1 MKTFCFKLY
10 RTKRNKKLHRQ
21 IDAAGLIWNHCLSLH
36 KRYYKLFGKHLNK
49 FVLQKHLTKLKKL
62 KKFSYLQET
71 GSQAVQD
78 VTDRIE
84 RAYSLFFGNLQK
96 KIKCSPPQ
104 FKRVKK
110 YKSFTLKQSGWK
122 IEAWHNTIVIK
133 NQAYRYFKSREIE
146 GKIKTITVKRDGVG
160 DILIFVVTDY
170 EENEVMARTGKSVGF
185 DFSFHEKILI
195 ASDGK
200 DILAPSFLRSNM
212 KALKRASKALSKKK
226 NASKNKARARLE
238 LARVYRKANNRRK
251 DFHWKLARKL
261 CERYALI
268 CLENLSLKGLHRRHG
283 KKIQDYGFGA
293 FLQILKYV
301 AKRTGTTLIKVS
313 KFYPSSQLCSVCGQK
328 NPEVKDLSVREW
340 HCPNCG
346 MHHDRDRNA
355 AINILNE
362 GTRMFLST

>member
-212 KALKRASKALSKKK
+212 KALKRA
-226 NASKNKARARLE
+226 
-238 LARVYRKANNRRK
+238 
-251 DFHWKLARKL
+251 
-261 CERYALI
+261 
-268 CLENLSLKGLHRRHG
+268 
-283 KKIQDYGFGA
+283 
-293 FLQILKYV
+293 
-301 AKRTGTTLIKVS
+301 
-313 KFYPSSQLCSVCGQK
+313 
-328 NPEVKDLSVREW
+328 
-340 HCPNCG
+340 
-346 MHHDRDRNA
+346 
-355 AINILNE
+355 
-362 GTRMFLST
+362 